1 MNVLKKKK
9 KWKKETKQTKPSDFL
24 LEVKASMEIQS
35 AKAVWS
41 KTVMLPEQ
49 TLKMETS
56 PAQWSKETKWKY
68 KAKPNH

>member
-1 MNVLKKKK
+1 MFLKKK
-9 KWKKETKQTKPSDFL
+9 KWKKDIKQTKPSDFP

-41 KTVMLPEQ
+41 KIVMLPEQ
-49 TLKMETS
+49 TLKMEIS
-56 PAQWSKETKWKY
+56 PAQWSNETKWKY